1 MPKIHDISL
10 QLEIIQKNKDKLQ
23 KDFPDF
29 FSDFEN
35 ESFSN
40 NKKFLNQHI
49 QLLLKYISV
58 QNGSRE
64 NKKLLEDPL
73 KTIIKK

>member
-10 QLEIIQKNKDKLQ
+10 QLQIIQKNKDKLQ
-23 KDFPDF
+23 TEFPNL

-35 ESFSN
+35 EIFYN
-40 NKKFLNQHI
+40 NKKFLSQHI
-49 QLLLKYISV
+49 ELLLKYISV

-64 NKKLLEDPL
+64 NKKLLEEPL